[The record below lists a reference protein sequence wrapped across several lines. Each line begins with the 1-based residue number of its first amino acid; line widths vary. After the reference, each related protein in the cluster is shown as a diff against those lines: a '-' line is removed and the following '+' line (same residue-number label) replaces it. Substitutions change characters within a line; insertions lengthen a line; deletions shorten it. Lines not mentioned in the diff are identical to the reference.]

1 MRLWRLGSV
10 GQMITGTLE
19 SLQLTQGFK
28 HEPSV
33 PVINTKAY
41 RECTHLNIQ
50 AAPYA
55 TQTHD
60 IMSVTIVGSRG
71 TGRKYCSVF
80 TCTQSG
86 RLIGLPR

>member
-33 PVINTKAY
+33 PVINTQAY
-41 RECTHLNIQ
+41 QERTHLNIK
-50 AAPYA
+50 AIPYT
-55 TQTHD
+55 TQTHKHEHNNT
-60 IMSVTIVGSRG
+60 M
-71 TGRKYCSVF
+71 C
-80 TCTQSG
+80 
-86 RLIGLPR
+86 L